1 MDKLVYTAATGL
13 AARMAAQAAIAN
25 NMANA
30 STTGFR
36 ADLVNFDQLDVS
48 GQGLDTRRPTSE
60 DVINA
65 DFKPGTVQQTGRPL
79 DVSMDGQAWLA
90 VQSADGTEAYT
101 RRGDLQ
107 ISATGVLET
116 GDGFPVMGS
125 GGPITVPPADKLEIA
140 SDGTVSIKPLGSPAD
155 APMQKIDQLKLV
167 SPVGAQTAKG
177 LDNLLYVKGGGTLP
191 QDLTAKV
198 QSGAL
203 EGSNVDMT
211 QALVDMIENQR
222 AYEVQANLLKNAK
235 DMDQGGASV
244 MSLQSS

>member
-13 AARMAAQAAIAN
+13 QARMAAQAAIAN

-30 STTGFR
+30 STPGFR
-36 ADLVNFDQLDVS
+36 ADLVNFAQLDVS
-48 GQGLDTRRPTSE
+48 GQGLDTRRPTAE
-60 DVINA
+60 EVTNA
-65 DFKPGTVQQTGRPL
+65 DFKPGTIEQTGRPL
-79 DVSMDGQAWLA
+79 DVAMDGQAWLA
-90 VQSADGTEAYT
+90 VQSADGSEAYT

-125 GGPITVPPADKLEIA
+125 GGPITVPPADKIEIA
-140 SDGTVSIKPLGSPAD
+140 SDGTLSIKPFGSAAD

-177 LDNLLYVKGGGTLP
+177 LDNLLYVQGGGTLP

-198 QSGAL
+198 QTGAL

-211 QALVDMIENQR
+211 QVLVDMIENQR

>member
-1 MDKLVYTAATGL
+1 MDKLIYTAASGL
-13 AARMAAQAAIAN
+13 KARMAAQAVIAN

-30 STTGFR
+30 STIGFR
-36 ADLVNFDQLDVS
+36 AERVNFDSLMLQGD
-48 GQGLDTRRPTSE
+48 GLDTRTAASE
-60 DVINA
+60 EVK
-65 DFKPGTVQQTGRPL
+65 DFDRSAGTIISTGRNL
-79 DVSMDGQAWLA
+79 DIAIPGDQWMA
-90 VQSADGTEAYT
+90 VQAADGSEAYT

-125 GGPITVPPADKLEIA
+125 GGPITVPPADKIEIA
-140 SDGTVSIKPLGSPAD
+140 GDGTVSIKPLGSPAD

-167 SPVGAQTAKG
+167 SPIGAQTAKG

-222 AYEVQANLLKNAK
+222 AYEVQANLLRTAK

-244 MSLQSS
+244 MSLQS

>member
-1 MDKLVYTAATGL
+1 
-13 AARMAAQAAIAN
+13 
-25 NMANA
+25 
-30 STTGFR
+30 
-36 ADLVNFDQLDVS
+36 
-48 GQGLDTRRPTSE
+48 
-60 DVINA
+60 
-65 DFKPGTVQQTGRPL
+65 
-79 DVSMDGQAWLA
+79 
-90 VQSADGTEAYT
+90 
-101 RRGDLQ
+101 
-107 ISATGVLET
+107 
-116 GDGFPVMGS
+116 
-125 GGPITVPPADKLEIA
+125 
-140 SDGTVSIKPLGSPAD
+140 
-155 APMQKIDQLKLV
+155 MQKIDQLKLV

-244 MSLQSS
+244 MSLHSEGKRR

>member
-1 MDKLVYTAATGL
+1 MDKLVYTAATGMR
-13 AARMAAQAAIAN
+13 ARMAAQAAIAN

-36 ADLVNFDQLDVS
+36 ADLVNFDQLDMT

-60 DVINA
+60 EVTNA
-65 DFKPGTVQQTGRPL
+65 DFKPGSVQQTGRPL
-79 DVSMDGQAWLA
+79 DVAMSGQAWLA
-90 VQSADGTEAYT
+90 VQAPDGSEGYT

-107 ISATGVLET
+107 ISASGVLET

-125 GGPITVPPADKLEIA
+125 GGPITVPPADKVQIA
-140 SDGTVSIKPLGSPAD
+140 SDGSISIKPLGSQPD
-155 APMQKIDQLKLV
+155 TPMQQIDQLKLV
-167 SPVGAQTAKG
+167 SPVGSQTIKG
-177 LDNLLYVKGGGTLP
+177 LDNLVYVKGGGTLP

-198 QSGAL
+198 ETGAL

-211 QALVDMIENQR
+211 QTLVDMIENQR

-244 MSLQSS
+244 MSLQS

>member
-1 MDKLVYTAATGL
+1 MDKLVYTAATGMR
-13 AARMAAQAAIAN
+13 ARMAAQAAIAN

-36 ADLVNFDQLDVS
+36 ADLVNFDQLDMT

-60 DVINA
+60 EVTNA
-65 DFKPGTVQQTGRPL
+65 DFKPGSVQQTGRPL
-79 DVSMDGQAWLA
+79 DVAMSGQAWLA
-90 VQSADGTEAYT
+90 VQAPDGSEGYT

-107 ISATGVLET
+107 ISASGVLET

-125 GGPITVPPADKLEIA
+125 GGPITVPPADKVLIA
-140 SDGTVSIKPLGSPAD
+140 SDGSISIKPLGSQPD
-155 APMQKIDQLKLV
+155 TPMQQIDQLKLV
-167 SPVGAQTAKG
+167 SPVGSQTVKG
-177 LDNLLYVKGGGTLP
+177 LDNLVYVKGGGTLP
-191 QDLTAKV
+191 QDMTAKV
-198 QSGAL
+198 ETGAL

-211 QALVDMIENQR
+211 QTLVDMIENQR

-244 MSLQSS
+244 MSLQS

>member
-1 MDKLVYTAATGL
+1 MDKLVYTAATGMR
-13 AARMAAQAAIAN
+13 ARMAAQAAIAN

-36 ADLVNFDQLDVS
+36 ADVVNFDQLDMI

-60 DVINA
+60 EVIDA
-65 DFKPGTVQQTGRPL
+65 DFKPGTVEQTGRPL
-79 DVSMDGQAWLA
+79 DVAMSGQAWLA
-90 VQSADGTEAYT
+90 VQAADGSEAYT

-125 GGPITVPPADKLEIA
+125 GGPITVPPADKVQIG
-140 SDGTVSIKPLGSPAD
+140 SDGSISIKPLGSEPE
-155 APMQKIDQLKLV
+155 APMQQIDQLKLV
-167 SPVGAQTAKG
+167 SPVGSQTVKG

-191 QDLTAKV
+191 QDMAAKV
-198 QSGAL
+198 QTGAI
-203 EGSNVDMT
+203 EGSNVDIT
-211 QALVDMIENQR
+211 QTLIDMIENQR

-244 MSLQSS
+244 MSLQS